1 MNINKANKWRADFHK
16 ALGNP
21 VRLDIV
27 DFLLGGEQCQCDIF
41 PRIGLAQST
50 VSAYLTQMVRAG
62 ILRVRKD
69 GVRKLY
75 RISDKRVERMI
86 AQTRKLAQEMVDL
99 QSSIY

>member
-1 MNINKANKWRADFHK
+1 MTIEKGNKWRADFHK

-27 DFLLGGEQCQCDIF
+27 DFLLEGEQCQCDIF

-50 VSAYLTQMVRAG
+50 VSAYLAQMVRAG

-75 RISDKRVERMI
+75 RIRDKRVERMI
-86 AQTRKLAQEMVDL
+86 EQTRKLAQEMAS
-99 QSSIY
+99 Q

>member
-1 MNINKANKWRADFHK
+1 MTINKENLWRANFHK

-21 VRLDIV
+21 VRLEIV

-62 ILRVRKD
+62 VLRVRKD

-75 RISDKRVERMI
+75 RISDLKVQRLIEQNRN
-86 AQTRKLAQEMVDL
+86 LAREMVDL
-99 QSSIY
+99 

>member
-1 MNINKANKWRADFHK
+1 MSINKENKWRTDFHK

-50 VSAYLTQMVRAG
+50 VSAYLAQLVRAG

-75 RISDKRVERMI
+75 RISSKSVERMI
-86 AQTRKLAQEMVDL
+86 EQTRRLAQEMASL
-99 QSSIY
+99 

>member
-1 MNINKANKWRADFHK
+1 MTKSKESTWRADFHK

-75 RISDKRVERMI
+75 SISNRRVQRMI
-86 AQTRKLAQEMVDL
+86 EQTRKLAQEIVNL
-99 QSSIY
+99 